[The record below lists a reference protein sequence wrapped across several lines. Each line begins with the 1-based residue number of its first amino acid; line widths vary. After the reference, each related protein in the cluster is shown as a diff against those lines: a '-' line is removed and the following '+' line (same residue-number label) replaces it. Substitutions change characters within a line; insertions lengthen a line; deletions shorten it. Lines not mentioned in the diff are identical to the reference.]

1 MPRRRWAEETTSPTR
16 RAKLSGRA
24 RCGVAL
30 TAATPARSPSSSAT
44 MSAARGVASHVAMR
58 SSMAAAGS
66 GWLQSSNSGTSAAA
80 SCARAGRIVT
90 GSAVEL
96 RPTGEVDAGGLDVGR
111 AHQGLAD
118 QDGVDAD
125 ALELVE
131 LVARGVARLGDDGL
145 ARGHVGEQ
153 LVGPLDVDREIGQ
166 VAVVEAEHV
175 GLDVQGDLQLALVVD
190 LDQRVEIE
198 VAGLAQQVIEV
209 VGVERRDDQQ
219 DRVGAHGRGLV
230 ELVGVDDEVL
240 AQDRQLGRRERL
252 AQVVE
257 RAAEVERLG
266 QDRQRGRAAALVGLD
281 DLGDRRALADHA
293 GRRRAA
299 LVLGDQRHAGARERL
314 LERALLRA
322 VVERAL
328 ELRQRGALAAARDL
342 VARVVDDAVEDVH
355 ATESLAVRAVRAS
368 SEAAAA
374 PALNSARSRSGPGSP
389 ARIRRVVAA
398 LTSGRPG
405 PNASGS
411 LRARP
416 TSSGAIS

>member
-190 LDQRVEIE
+190 LDQRVEVE
-198 VAGLAQQVIEV
+198 VAGLAQQVVEV
-209 VGVERRDDQQ
+209 VGGERGDDQQ
-219 DRVGAHGRGLV
+219 DRVGAHGRRLV
-230 ELVGVDDEVL
+230 EL
-240 AQDRQLGRRERL
+240 
-252 AQVVE
+252 
-257 RAAEVERLG
+257 ERLG
-266 QDRQRGRAAALVGLD
+266 QDRQRRRGAALVGLD
-281 DLGDRRALADHA
+281 DVGDRRALADHA

-299 LVLGDQRHAGARERL
+299 LVLGDQRYAGARERL

-374 PALNSARSRSGPGSP
+374 PESTASAAASTPSRRVSARPP
-389 ARIRRVVAA
+389 A
-398 LTSGRPG
+398 
-405 PNASGS
+405 
-411 LRARP
+411 
-416 TSSGAIS
+416 